1 MSEYIESLKTILSVI
16 NIFLQTITNSSMDL
30 INSIINS
37 LGLDNNKGFVY
48 LIIFFVIYKILLEV
62 FMRSNKYFVIFFEFP
77 GTVIHEIS
85 HAVLAIITGG
95 KIIKFTVFP
104 KFEKDRIILGSVE
117 YSVKTKNFVPF
128 VSTAPLYLNTIILI
142 CIFKLLISD
151 VENFHIFN
159 NFYTFLL
166 TYFSVVVISSS
177 ILSIQDLS
185 SFFNSMFNYVFIS
198 FILIFVIIIKFFNI
212 NIFIFINNMLNQYVY
227 IISNSI
233 LFLIL
238 FSIILILIKLIA
250 NVAIKK

>member
-37 LGLDNNKGFVY
+37 LGLANNKGVVY

-85 HAVLAIITGG
+85 HVVLAIITGG

-128 VSTAPLYLNTIILI
+128 V
-142 CIFKLLISD
+142 
-151 VENFHIFN
+151 
-159 NFYTFLL
+159 
-166 TYFSVVVISSS
+166 
-177 ILSIQDLS
+177 
-185 SFFNSMFNYVFIS
+185 
-198 FILIFVIIIKFFNI
+198 
-212 NIFIFINNMLNQYVY
+212 
-227 IISNSI
+227 
-233 LFLIL
+233 
-238 FSIILILIKLIA
+238 
-250 NVAIKK
+250 